1 MSTEERIKEIIKALG
16 ADVCGIGAIDR
27 FADAPKG
34 FSPIDLFDGCKSVI
48 SFGVALP
55 KSLMRDN
62 TRLIYGHFNGAVA
75 CSKVDEI
82 AFYGS
87 KQLEKELECIAM
99 PIPCDAP
106 NDYWEAD
113 NLTAKGLISMKHTA
127 VACGLGQLGKNTLLL
142 NPQYGNQMTVGS
154 ILTDMELHSDDL
166 SENICIKGCR
176 KCIDEC
182 PVSAIGDNHVNQK
195 LCRPNTYG
203 KTARGFDTVECN
215 RCRKICPMKFGK
227 KY

>member
-34 FSPIDLFDGCKSVI
+34 FSPIDLFDECKSVI

-62 TRLIYGHFNGAVA
+62 TRLIYGHFNGTVA

-82 AFYGS
+82 AFYGA
-87 KQLEKELECIAM
+87 KQLEKEL
-99 PIPCDAP
+99 
-106 NDYWEAD
+106 
-113 NLTAKGLISMKHTA
+113 
-127 VACGLGQLGKNTLLL
+127 
-142 NPQYGNQMTVGS
+142 
-154 ILTDMELHSDDL
+154 
-166 SENICIKGCR
+166 
-176 KCIDEC
+176 
-182 PVSAIGDNHVNQK
+182 
-195 LCRPNTYG
+195 
-203 KTARGFDTVECN
+203 ECN